1 MILYVLEVLLFAVW
15 YDYACVSADNRKKS
29 MRETLQPVNLLAIA
43 MIATGMCFFVNFQLP
58 IVSMVLPD
66 KVVMDFE
73 NMMDSIGYGIKLIP
87 TLITLFLAPLAEE
100 FMFRGIM
107 FFYLQR
113 IFEGRLGKRKTFW
126 LANFIQA
133 VIFGIYHMNLIQ
145 GTYAFVV
152 GLVLGYLMFHFGS
165 IVAPI
170 LAHMLHNFLSTFVW
184 QVVAASMPDSN
195 GAYAIGAG
203 LSLCVVVLGTML
215 CMLNSDKIGNE

>member
-15 YDYACVSADNRKKS
+15 YDYACIRGNDRKKS
-29 MRETLQPVNLLAIA
+29 MKEALQPVNLLAIA

-58 IVSMVLPD
+58 IVSTVLPE

-73 NMMDSIGYGIKLIP
+73 NMMDSIGYGIKLMP

-107 FFYLQR
+107 FFYLLR

-133 VIFGIYHMNLIQ
+133 VIFGVYHMDFIQ

-170 LAHMLHNFLSTFVW
+170 LVHMLHNFLSTFVW
-184 QVVAASMPDSN
+184 QVVVASIPESN
-195 GAYAIGAG
+195 GAYAIGTG
-203 LSLCVVVLGTML
+203 LSLCVVVLGIML
-215 CMLNSDKIGNE
+215 CVVNSDKIGKE

>member
-15 YDYACVSADNRKKS
+15 YDYACIRGNDRKKS
-29 MRETLQPVNLLAIA
+29 MKEALQPVNLLAIA

-58 IVSMVLPD
+58 IVSTVLPE
-66 KVVMDFE
+66 KVVMNFE
-73 NMMDSIGYGIKLIP
+73 NMMDSIGYGIKLMP

-100 FMFRGIM
+100 FMFRGLM
-107 FFYLQR
+107 FYYLQR
-113 IFEGRLGKRKTFW
+113 IFERHFGKRKTFW
-126 LANFIQA
+126 LANLLQA
-133 VIFGIYHMNLIQ
+133 AMFGIYHMNFIQ

-195 GAYAIGAG
+195 GAYAIGTG
-203 LSLCVVVLGTML
+203 LSLCVVVLGIML
-215 CMLNSDKIGNE
+215 CVVNSDKIGME